1 MKTKI
6 KRHSRSVISVLLS
19 VCMLISCMTVGL
31 IATDAANVTDSETV
45 GGNNNT
51 ITDYFFK
58 GSFDGWTKHYVNG
71 EGKAYID
78 ISKAGTYDFVLI
90 TGGGSQRRA
99 NHTFTSSGSYNTAQD
114 QSNFKIRVTT
124 PGTYT
129 FKTST
134 MNSGGSVTV
143 TLTFP
148 SGGSTTNDWKL
159 LDGNTWDPNT
169 STKKFTLNSS
179 TGLYE
184 YAQYFSTGNNYFRVS
199 NGSTVYCGSASGNTD
214 ITAGGSAINLV
225 QYNGG
230 EKSFHFTPESAG
242 TYIVQ
247 VDAANS
253 TIRIQQAT
261 QYTVTCT
268 TSGSGTLE
276 SSPAQAYEG
285 NSVTLTATPDAGYTL
300 KSLKLTYNGTDYDV
314 TNKVSNNKYTFSMP
328 AYNVTA
334 AAVFDNSKTIYFN
347 NYVTK
352 WPKIFVYTE
361 NASGDAGN
369 GIKPGQEMT
378 RLGESSIYQIEI
390 PADSTKIIFTG
401 SGGTHNEGGA
411 ITCGSNTTFGNAVP
425 TGTYDLYKATN
436 TSSGTSSTGEW
447 SQFQGRSNIYTVTPG
462 TSVTGDN
469 TLYYKGLSAT
479 LYDYYTDGEYKNGW
493 ITGIAPYQSGQRNA
507 EYCVDDGKKFK
518 WNPYKTL
525 DKALSVYARSN
536 TITYPLYFGNLN
548 IRDQGNGKS
557 EGNLA
562 YEGGASSNQL
572 YHFYE
577 KINNSVYLTPDG
589 ASVTGLAANSES
601 DSTIYHSSGD
611 EMVMFDED
619 WLSRENETGNP
630 LATILHSTGF
640 PVRKV
645 TAPAGTVYPNK
656 IYVDAKG
663 FDPGNGELWAH
674 FFDGTEH
681 DYLMTK
687 VGSYYECE
695 MPSDSNK
702 VLFVRQPSS
711 NGSGINWSG
720 KWNESNQLGVPT
732 SSTDRSR
739 LYTFSNASDANGSFS
754 KGDINTSYGTYHAAY
769 DYYKYDSTG
778 GLDNAYIQN
787 VNTGTNTATIEY
799 SNSTKVWSA
808 NAGNGKSEGFF
819 PFDNMTGSITNQNT
833 GSSNVA
839 HDLGFGMKLEI
850 PFSINANG
858 TIDSTTTGFPQTF
871 NFSGD
876 DDLWV
881 YIDGKLVLD
890 LGGAHK
896 KAEGSI
902 DFKSKTATSTTKVA
916 AASALTT
923 NSSYYNATETY
934 TNSFDWFDNTNPDVK
949 HTMTLYY
956 MERGMYE
963 SNLKFDFSFHAIR
976 NLYTTEKKVRT
987 SEVNSGFYEKNATT
1001 NYGTSGITKFE
1012 RSYQDENF
1020 TFDHKVAPYSETQ
1033 SGTYSYPASSF
1044 TYSKEEVTWAT
1055 TGKTTANTQ
1064 QTYTAGAGNALNYAL
1079 NNDEMTHFIGKFT
1092 SGDYFRLQET
1102 PDTANNYYYTPRLT
1116 VYNDN
1121 DSTGRTTYDVTEVGE
1136 GAYTFE
1142 FSDPVATGLETVN
1155 VRGRFENEMK
1165 THDLTIRKSIGD
1177 NVDATT
1183 EFTFYIAF
1191 DVDIENTPTGYIPYP
1206 LFCTSDDAANGTQI
1220 NASGQFKLHG
1230 GEYITFHGI
1239 PEGIRFRIYE
1249 DISGITDYT
1258 YGSMSVIGGSSTA
1271 YESGNYHGVDM
1282 TMGTNDVDITTINN
1296 DNHVKAT
1303 IRVKYARS
1311 YYDFEQG
1318 TNISQDTYTNT
1329 SGSYTNTAVVTQCQ
1343 TSFTDGSNTSTTEI
1357 SADKM
1362 VETDT
1367 RNASESFAVSVDKV
1381 NAGGKLFIG
1390 WYDEDG
1396 NRYNDDD
1403 ATQHSTTASAAKDED
1418 RIFEARFIDQPT
1430 YRIDYAVPTRL
1441 WGNRIYKVFGK
1452 VTNDMISNTAIGYD
1466 SSREYDSSKESDR
1479 KYYIT
1484 GSMVEANKPT
1494 EDIFLKNITWDSI
1507 DTSSENGKTT
1517 TEYKVGKKVT
1527 HNSSGD
1533 AESVTETGTVTYD
1546 LYRST
1551 QATAADKK
1559 VTVDLYYD
1567 FENINTLTEK
1577 VTCDYGSSVKNHT
1590 IEAIHIPDNKTFHR
1604 WKIET
1609 LNSLGGT
1616 TDGTLV
1622 TYDYSKNFNYVA
1634 YDNYKVTAEFLDKIN
1649 GQEYNPYSASN
1660 SDDPYHD
1667 QAPTNVTSVIN
1678 LGQTRSHWNDTT
1690 TGDSYVPGEGE
1701 STSNKNANYN
1711 YDRLFIDLALSYSDR
1726 SETKLNTVENLK
1738 VGFIIQYK
1746 NSSNQW
1752 INWKTVEFS
1761 STLLG
1766 DKNRIEYYYGFN
1778 NIPGN
1783 RSAQFRVQPTI
1794 GGVESGTPIEFNYSA
1809 DKFSTQT

>member
-45 GGNNNT
+45 GGNNST
-51 ITDYFFK
+51 ITDYYFK
-58 GSFDGWTKHYVNG
+58 GSFDNWAQHYVNG
-71 EGKAYID
+71 SGEAFIN
-78 ISKAGTYDFVLI
+78 INTTGTYEFVVK
-90 TGGGSQRRA
+90 TGDGTQRRA

-114 QSNFKIRVTT
+114 KSNFKIKVTT

-159 LDGNTWDPNT
+159 LDGNTWDPGT
-169 STKKFTLNSS
+169 STKKFTLNSA
-179 TGLYE
+179 TGYYE
-184 YAQYFSTGNNYFRVS
+184 YSQYFSTGNNYFRVS
-199 NGSTVYCGSASGNTD
+199 NGSTVYCGSASGNKD

-411 ITCGSNTTFGNAVP
+411 ITCGSNTNFGNAVP

-462 TSVTGDN
+462 TSVTNNND
-469 TLYYKGLSAT
+469 LYYKGLSAT
-479 LYDYYTDGEYKNGW
+479 LYDYYTDGEYNNGW
-493 ITGIAPYQSGQRNA
+493 ITGIAPYQSGQKKA
-507 EYCVDDGKKFK
+507 EYSVDDGKEYK

-536 TITYPLYFGNLN
+536 TVDYPLYFGNLN
-548 IRDQGNGKS
+548 LKNAGEANQS
-557 EGNLA
+557 YLE
-562 YEGGASSNQL
+562 YEGESGSQVL
-572 YHFYE
+572 YNW
-577 KINNSVYLTPDG
+577 KDKVNNSVRLKPDG
-589 ASVTGLAANSES
+589 TSVTDLAANSES
-601 DSTIYHSSGD
+601 DSTIYHSSGE

-619 WLSRENETGNP
+619 WLSRENETGKP
-630 LATILHSTGF
+630 LATILHSSAF
-640 PVRKV
+640 PVRKIFKTTKQYV
-645 TAPAGTVYPNK
+645 YLDISSKPDWYDNDNCVPAIKCSKGTTTTTVVMTNISGN
-656 IYVDAKG
+656 IYEAEVDANAYTTFAFVRHNSVGDHNSIG
-663 FDPGNGELWAH
+663 FSLPTD
-674 FFDGTEH
+674 
-681 DYLMTK
+681 
-687 VGSYYECE
+687 
-695 MPSDSNK
+695 NK
-702 VLFVRQPSS
+702 VLALLNSS
-711 NGSGINWSG
+711 
-720 KWNESNQLGVPT
+720 
-732 SSTDRSR
+732 
-739 LYTFSNASDANGSFS
+739 ANG
-754 KGDINTSYGTYHAAY
+754 ITSWTTYSEAKESTGY
-769 DYYKYDSTG
+769 TYYEYDSTNG
-778 GLDNAYIQN
+778 TDNAYIQN
-787 VNTGTNTATIEY
+787 VNTGDNKATGTATIEY

-819 PFDNMTGSITNQNT
+819 PFDNMTGDIKNQNT
-833 GSSNVA
+833 GSSKEA

-850 PFSINANG
+850 PFSINENG
-858 TIDSTTTGFPQTF
+858 TIDSTTTGLPQTF

-896 KAEGSI
+896 MAEGSI
-902 DFKSKTATSTTKVA
+902 DFKNRTATSTTKVV
-916 AASALTT
+916 AASALSANGNDQT
-923 NSSYYNATETY
+923 ATQTY
-934 TNSFDWFDNTNPDVK
+934 SNPFSWFDNTKPDVK
-949 HTMTLYY
+949 HTMTIYY

-963 SNLKFDFSFHAIR
+963 SNLKFNFSFHAIR

-1020 TFDHKVAPYSETQ
+1020 TFDHKVAPYSGGQ

-1044 TYSKEEVTWAT
+1044 TYSKEQVTWSA
-1055 TGKTTANTQ
+1055 TGKTTTNSQ
-1064 QTYTAGAGNALNYAL
+1064 ETYTAGNDNKLEYQL

-1092 SGDYFRLQET
+1092 SGDYFKLTET
-1102 PDTANNYYYTPRLT
+1102 QDSNNAYNYTPRLT

-1121 DSTGRTTYDVTEVGE
+1121 DSTGSTTYPVTEVGE

-1142 FSDPVATGLETVN
+1142 FSDPATGLETVN
-1155 VRGRFENEMK
+1155 VRGQFENEMK

-1271 YESGNYHGVDM
+1271 YESGNYHGVGM

-1303 IRVKYARS
+1303 IRVKYAPT
-1311 YYDFEQG
+1311 YYGFEND

-1329 SGSYTNTAVVTQCQ
+1329 SESYTNTAVVTKCQ
-1343 TSFTDGSNTSTTEI
+1343 TSFTDSAESSTVI
-1357 SADKM
+1357 SEQTM
-1362 VETDT
+1362 VETDI
-1367 RNASESFAVSVDKV
+1367 RDASKSFAVSVDKV

-1441 WGNRIYKVFGK
+1441 WGDRIYKVFGK

-1466 SSREYDSSKESDR
+1466 SNRTSTSTEDR

-1484 GSMVEANKPT
+1484 GSMVEANKPN
-1494 EDIFLKNITWDSI
+1494 EEIFLKNITWDSI
-1507 DTSSENGKTT
+1507 DTATENGKTT

-1551 QATAADKK
+1551 QATAADKQ

-1567 FENINTLTEK
+1567 CRNLNTRTEQ

-1590 IEAIHIPDNKTFHR
+1590 IEAINIPDNKTFHR

-1616 TDGTLV
+1616 ADTLV

-1634 YDNYKVTAEFLDKIN
+1634 YDNYKVTAELLDKEP
-1649 GQEYNPYSASN
+1649 GGTEYSPYSSKN
-1660 SDDPYHD
+1660 DDDPYHAD
-1667 QAPTNVTSVIN
+1667 APTNNTSVIN
-1678 LGQTRSHWNDTT
+1678 LGLTRSHWNDTK
-1690 TGDSYVPGEGE
+1690 TGDPYVPGEDD
-1701 STSNKNANYN
+1701 STTYTSANTDT
-1711 YDRLFIDLALSYSDR
+1711 DRLFIDLALSYSDGEVR
-1726 SETKLNTVENLK
+1726 LNTLENCT
-1738 VGFIIQYK
+1738 VGFK
-1746 NSSNQW
+1746 
-1752 INWKTVEFS
+1752 INYWDDNAKEWKYWKTEQFS
-1761 STLLG
+1761 STELT
-1766 DKNRIEYYYGFN
+1766 DKNRIEYFYGFKN
-1778 NIPGN
+1778 SANN
-1783 RSAQFRVQPTI
+1783 RSKKLQVQPI
-1794 GGVESGTPIEFNYSA
+1794 INGQNSGNPIEFQFN
-1809 DKFSTQT
+1809 DTKFTAQG